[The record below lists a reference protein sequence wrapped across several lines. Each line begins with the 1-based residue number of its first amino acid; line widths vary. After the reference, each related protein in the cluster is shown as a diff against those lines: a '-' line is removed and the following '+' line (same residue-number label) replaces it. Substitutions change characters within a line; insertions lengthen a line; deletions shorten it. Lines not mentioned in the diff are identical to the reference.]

1 MNSRRDLDFVL
12 YEMLEAE
19 TLCRHGRFAGQDR
32 ELFDRVLDTAGK
44 LAKEEFE
51 PHAAEADA
59 REPYVAG
66 STVQVIPQVKQALQE
81 FSKAGFPSMG
91 FDAELGGLQLPWV
104 LVQAC
109 FSQFYAANI
118 STAAYA
124 MLTMGAA
131 NLLAQFG
138 SKELKEQY
146 LAPMLDGRFF
156 GTMCLSEP
164 HVGSSLGDLQTRAE
178 PQPDGTFHLRGS
190 KMWISGGHH
199 EISENIVHLVLARIA
214 GAPPGPSGI
223 SLFLVPRYP
232 LDAAGRL
239 GRSNDITLVGLNHK
253 MGYRGTVN
261 TLLNFGENGRCVGYL
276 VGEPNQGLRDM
287 FQMMNEARIAVG
299 LGATMLAFSAYEHSL
314 EYARNR
320 RQGRLPDNKDPKSA
334 PVAIIEHADIK
345 RLLLAQKS
353 SVEGSLALCLFCA
366 WLVDQVRV
374 SSAETRSRQQLL
386 LDILTPIAKS
396 WPSEFCLEA
405 NKHAIQILGGHGYTR
420 DHPVERLYRDNRLNA
435 IHEGTHGIQG
445 IDLLN
450 RKVTQADGAAFA
462 LLLECMRESATLAAP
477 FEELQEFS
485 TALLAACA
493 RVEAVTGAI
502 VKCSAEGDRTL
513 AFANATI
520 YLDMLGHI
528 VIAWMWLWQA
538 RIALAKREA
547 SVGVDRDFYVGKV
560 MACKYF
566 YRYELPTVY
575 ARAHLLERLDDT
587 CLTMPSESF

>member
-59 REPYVAG
+59 REPYVAR

-118 STAAYA
+118 GTAAYA

-223 SLFLVPRYP
+223 SLLLVPRYP

-239 GRSNDITLVGLNHK
+239 GRSNDIALVGLNHK

-276 VGEPNQGLRDM
+276 VGEPNQGLRHM

-299 LGATMLAFSAYEHSL
+299 LGATMLAYSAYEHSL

-320 RQGRLPDNKDPKSA
+320 RQGRLPDNKDPKSD

-374 SSAETRSRQQLL
+374 ASAETRRRYQLL

-450 RKVTQADGAAFA
+450 RKVTQADGAAFV

-493 RVEAVTGAI
+493 RVEAVTAAI
-502 VKCSAEGDRTL
+502 VKCSAEGHRTL
-513 AFANATI
+513 ALANATI